1 MQLPRLRAT
10 AAVIAA
16 SVLTAACVTIT
27 PLARVGDVAT
37 PPPATAGQQTL
48 PPAADTTP
56 PPSSTAPTAAP
67 DPTHKPPK
75 TPRPEATPP
84 ATPTATPIQPVATA
98 NPDDPACSD
107 DAFQLEGFAWD
118 SVYHWRYN
126 SASTPSA
133 YDPQAV
139 LAVVMK
145 AFDNITG
152 EYNDCGRADNILA
165 YAQYQGNND
174 TQTPC
179 TDQPDGTNSI
189 AWGKMPADLSPNA
202 IAYTCPY
209 YAGADGNIGYE
220 ADIVINKDV
229 AWSLSAQT
237 CFFQELLEP
246 TLTHEVGH
254 VFGLDHV
261 NERQHGDLTMS
272 TTSNGWCDDSAST
285 LGLGDMLGLEQLYP
299 GK

>member
-1 MQLPRLRAT
+1 MSARTL
-10 AAVIAA
+10 AVLIAA
-16 SVLTAACVTIT
+16 ALLATACVTIT
-27 PLARVGDVAT
+27 PVNWVGELAT
-37 PPPATAGQQTL
+37 PAPTTTNGHTPQPRATDSAAPPATSGPTK
-48 PPAADTTP
+48 
-56 PPSSTAPTAAP
+56 PPSNGTN
-67 DPTHKPPK
+67 KPPK
-75 TPRPEATPP
+75 TPK
-84 ATPTATPIQPVATA
+84 PTATPVQPVATA
-98 NPDDPACSD
+98 NPNDPACSD
-107 DAFQLEGFAWD
+107 DAFELEGFAWN
-118 SVYHWRYN
+118 SVYRWRYN

-152 EYNDCGRADNILA
+152 ENNDCGRADNIHA
-165 YAQYQGNND
+165 YAQYQGDND

-189 AWGKMPADLSPNA
+189 AWGKMPADLGPDT
-202 IAYTCPY
+202 IAYTCPFF
-209 YAGADGNIGYE
+209 AGPEDNTGYE
-220 ADIVINKDV
+220 ADIVINKDI

-246 TLTHEVGH
+246 TLTHEAGH

-261 NERQHGDLTMS
+261 TEKQHPDLTMS